1 MGYLLYNGIA
11 VTGGTISEG
20 IIRIEGDR
28 IKDII
33 LTENS
38 GNIAARILADN
49 PGLEGIDLG
58 KRHVFAGG
66 IDAHVHF
73 REPGMT
79 HKADMASESAAAVL
93 GGVTSFIDMPN
104 TNPPTVTVERLL
116 EKLETAKGRTY
127 ANYGFHLG
135 ATNGNAEEIASAI
148 KKCPERFGGIK
159 VFLGSSTGN
168 MLVND
173 KNAIEH
179 LFRIKEKEILVHCED
194 ESIIRQGLEDAKEK
208 YGEDIPFRAHSEIR
222 SREACL
228 DSSMRAVDLAMKYGT
243 RLHMLHISTSTE
255 LLMLYHTK
263 QRYPAVTVETSANY
277 LWFTD
282 KDYDRLG
289 SRIKCNPSI
298 KTEADR
304 MILRDAFLEGTID
317 TIGTDHAPHTEM
329 EKEGKYTEVPS
340 GMPSIQHSLQMQAAA
355 RFAVQRKCTSCG
367 NKAQPQLRNQHVL
380 NPVRAI
386 RVQTQKHMIAI
397 GANLFFQFHQDR
409 GRQMVT
415 IPQFIDSG
423 TKGRKRF
430 CTPAASRRGQPAQEP
445 QLLASRFFFSL
456 SPLPYPNVFQP
467 AAPT

>member
-277 LWFTD
+277 LWFCD
-282 KDYDRLG
+282 RDYERLG
-289 SRIKCNPSI
+289 SRIKCNPSV
-298 KTEADR
+298 KTANDREA
-304 MILRDAFLEGTID
+304 LRKAFLDGLID
-317 TIGTDHAPHTEM
+317 TAGSDHAPHTEE
-329 EKEGKYTEVPS
+329 EKSGPYMKVPS
-340 GMPSIQHSLQMQAAA
+340 GMPSIQHTLPVLVTLFGNTQEGLKRIASAFSEKAADI
-355 RFAVQRKCTSCG
+355 FG
-367 NKAQPQLRNQHVL
+367 
-380 NPVRAI
+380 I
-386 RVQTQKHMIAI
+386 E
-397 GANLFFQFHQDR
+397 DR
-409 GRQMVT
+409 GRLEAGYHADIVVVD
-415 IPQFIDSG
+415 IDAGFIVGKKNIAYKCGWSPYEG
-423 TKGRKRF
+423 EKLTGRIEHVFVNGRHSV
-430 CTPAASRRGQPAQEP
+430 CNGRLQADATAAGRQLVFSR
-445 QLLASRFFFSL
+445 
-456 SPLPYPNVFQP
+456 
-467 AAPT
+467 

>member
-340 GMPSIQHSLQMQAAA
+340 GMPSIQQSFQVLLTLFGNTPEGLCRIASAFSEKPAEIFGISGRGSL
-355 RFAVQRKCTSCG
+355 KTG
-367 NKAQPQLRNQHVL
+367 NYADIV
-380 NPVRAI
+380 V
-386 RVQTQKHMIAI
+386 V
-397 GANLFFQFHQDR
+397 
-409 GRQMVT
+409 
-415 IPQFIDSG
+415 DSG
-423 TKGRKRF
+423 KEFPVTKECLAYKCGWSPYEGARLKGSIDYVFVNGRLAVREGRLIKDAS
-430 CTPAASRRGQPAQEP
+430 PAGRE
-445 QLLASRFFFSL
+445 L
-456 SPLPYPNVFQP
+456 VFT
-467 AAPT
+467 A